1 MAKIK
6 HIQTVIYTMALSGS
20 LLDSAMRNR
29 IAHGQHEDTQNTLLY
44 LYLCQCCRMPTELKV
59 AQVDIPLINVELEQH
74 NGRKMAL
81 EHLLRP
87 TTASIVNL
95 NNTI

>member
-1 MAKIK
+1 
-6 HIQTVIYTMALSGS
+6 
-20 LLDSAMRNR
+20 
-29 IAHGQHEDTQNTLLY
+29 
-44 LYLCQCCRMPTELKV
+44 MPTELKV
-59 AQVDIPLINVELEQH
+59 ARVDIPLINVELEQH

-87 TTASIVNL
+87 TTAIVNL